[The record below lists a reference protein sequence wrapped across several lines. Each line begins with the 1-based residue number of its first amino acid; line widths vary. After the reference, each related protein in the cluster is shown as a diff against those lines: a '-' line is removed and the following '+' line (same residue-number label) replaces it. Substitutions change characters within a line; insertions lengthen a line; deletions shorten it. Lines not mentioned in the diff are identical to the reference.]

1 MTDTEAVPEPKAS
14 PPQTGVEPAGEDLP
28 EDLVAVAP
36 DILAN
41 SLGEYFGA
49 WWKRIRNGESG
60 ALPILAGLILI
71 IIIFQVQQPKFLSS
85 LERSVPPS
93 PPR

>member
-1 MTDTEAVPEPKAS
+1 MTDTEAVPS
-14 PPQTGVEPAGEDLP
+14 PRRARPRPGWNRRRRPP

-60 ALPILAGLILI
+60 ALPILPA
-71 IIIFQVQQPKFLSS
+71 
-85 LERSVPPS
+85 
-93 PPR
+93 